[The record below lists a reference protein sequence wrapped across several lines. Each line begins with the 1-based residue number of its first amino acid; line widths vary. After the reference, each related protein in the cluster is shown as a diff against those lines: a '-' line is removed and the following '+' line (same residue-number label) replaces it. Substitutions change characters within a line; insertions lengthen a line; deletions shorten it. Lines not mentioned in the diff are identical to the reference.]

1 MLEFSL
7 CLGQEQTFRN
17 PKVGSKFTGKA
28 LRVEPIGSYD
38 DAVVVEVGGRGHYVG
53 EATWRTETG
62 DELTEGFSLD

>member
-1 MLEFSL
+1 M
-7 CLGQEQTFRN
+7 
-17 PKVGSKFTGKA
+17 GSKFTGKA